1 MNNTSK
7 TDWDRVDARP
17 DHEFARDA
25 IADPDN
31 PPIDEE
37 FLSRARQV
45 QPPQPKRQV
54 TLQLDSDVLE
64 WFKQQGKGYQ
74 TMINA
79 VLRAY
84 KDVQE
89 KEQQTQ

>member
-1 MNNTSK
+1 MNNTSR
-7 TDWDRVDARP
+7 TDWDRVDGKS
-17 DHEFARDA
+17 DQELIRDA
-25 IADPDN
+25 ISDPDN

-45 QPPQPKRQV
+45 QPPQHKRQV
-54 TLQLDSDVLE
+54 TLRLDSDVLE

-84 KDVQE
+84 RDAQGRH
-89 KEQQTQ
+89 

>member
-1 MNNTSK
+1 MNNTSRTDGNRVDSK
-7 TDWDRVDARP
+7 TDQELVK
-17 DHEFARDA
+17 DA
-25 IADPDN
+25 ITDPDN

-54 TLQLDSDVLE
+54 TLRLDSDVLD
-64 WFKQQGKGYQ
+64 WFKEQGKGYQ

-89 KEQQTQ
+89 RH